1 MNRNN
6 RRRKNSRRFA
16 FSNILKKDVMM
27 ERLEDRIVL
36 AYVSGDFGWAASIE
50 SASVQAQNSELT
62 TRSLTVDTV
71 GNVYQVGYF
80 TGTVDF
86 RMVN

>member
-6 RRRKNSRRFA
+6 RRSKNSRRFA

-36 AYVSGDFGWAASIE
+36 SYVSGDFGWAAGIDSSSISIE
-50 SASVQAQNSELT
+50 NAVRSSVA
-62 TRSLTVDTV
+62 
-71 GNVYQVGYF
+71 
-80 TGTVDF
+80 
-86 RMVN
+86 